1 MKTQTQR
8 THLQT
13 QGKEWGSQIERAAL
27 KHIHFHMQNK
37 IASGNLLCD
46 AVSSYP
52 VFCDNLEGV
61 GWGGREVQEGGD
73 ICISTADSC

>member
-1 MKTQTQR
+1 
-8 THLQT
+8 
-13 QGKEWGSQIERAAL
+13 
-27 KHIHFHMQNK
+27 MQNK

-61 GWGGREVQEGGD
+61 GGGGREVQEGGD